1 MKYYGNL
8 LNHYHLMIRWI
19 EKEQSELH
27 LRDSPQKTKDSI
39 REMYEDS
46 IRQFRLDI
54 GGLIEEA
61 QRRMH
66 NRPTWKKLLRIV

>member
-27 LRDSPQKTKDSI
+27 LRDSPEKTKQVI

-46 IRQFRLDI
+46 TRQFQLDI
-54 GGLIEEA
+54 EALIEEA

-66 NRPTWKKLLRIV
+66 NRPAWKKLLRKV